1 MRHIKRWNNI
11 INRFK
16 GLLIRKFIG
25 KGCAYDDFSV
35 GAKIRET
42 LLHWGYEL
50 TENYFLSYSIKNEL
64 L

>member
-1 MRHIKRWNNI
+1 MIC
-11 INRFK
+11 
-16 GLLIRKFIG
+16 KFIE

-35 GAKIRET
+35 GAKIRQT
-42 LLHWGYEL
+42 LSHWGYEL